1 MSSLS
6 HVFKFLAR
14 DVSLVRVE
22 SRKRNK
28 KSLIY
33 FVSRKSFVSF
43 TCYVFLL
50 SLLFEDEHCE

>member
-33 FVSRKSFVSF
+33 FVSCKSFVSF
-43 TCYVFLL
+43 TCNVFLL
-50 SLLFEDEHCE
+50 SLLFEHEHCE